1 MKVRKGWDER
11 RSEGSEGRKGRK
23 DRRKRERE
31 EGMTAEERKW
41 TEGRIAMMVF
51 HFFTI
56 ML

>member
-1 MKVRKGWDER
+1 MKEVK
-11 RSEGSEGRKGRK
+11 EGKVGRIGE
-23 DRRKRERE
+23 RERE